1 MDKKYLLNVCIYF
14 FSGIFA
20 LFLIFFVLFHLGS
33 AGETNY
39 PTAVASRIEM
49 ESGFEATGYI
59 FRDERVLEA
68 PEGCA
73 YTTLK
78 TGENINKGTVVS
90 TVYPKNEETE
100 QRLAEIET
108 ELRLLEAGEKSG
120 QLSDITARLK
130 SYSAGLR
137 ETIADGQPGLF
148 LQQEASALSALLQR
162 KLASGAVKNY
172 AGRIAAL
179 NIEKEELL
187 AKAGSPIEQIKAP
200 VSGNYYPVCD
210 GYEALFH
217 TSLTDSLTVSSFS
230 RLIADPGQPE
240 PLPNAGKIAESS
252 LWQLAL
258 LTDCE
263 NATALQK
270 EKTYSVRFSDGQE
283 FRMTLSSVS
292 VDYSLGKTLLVFSSR
307 ETPEKVLSRCTEVT
321 VVAETYKGLFVP
333 AAAVRRVKTEEGQV
347 TGVYTQRGNKIFFKK
362 ITILSYKDGYFLA
375 KEYTS
380 ETPDYKSYLALND
393 QIITGG
399 KGVTEGYAP

>member
-39 PTAVASRIEM
+39 PTAVASHIEM
-49 ESGFEATGYI
+49 ESGFEAIGYI

-78 TGENINKGTVVS
+78 TGENINKGTAVA

-120 QLSDITARLK
+120 PAIRHHRPPEELFRRAERNDSRR
-130 SYSAGLR
+130 SA
-137 ETIADGQPGLF
+137 GLF
-148 LQQEASALSALLQR
+148 LQQEAFALSALLQR

-210 GYEALFH
+210 EYEALFH
-217 TSLTDSLTVSSFS
+217 TSLTDSRPYPPF
-230 RLIADPGQPE
+230 PG
-240 PLPNAGKIAESS
+240 
-252 LWQLAL
+252 
-258 LTDCE
+258 
-263 NATALQK
+263 
-270 EKTYSVRFSDGQE
+270 
-283 FRMTLSSVS
+283 
-292 VDYSLGKTLLVFSSR
+292 
-307 ETPEKVLSRCTEVT
+307 
-321 VVAETYKGLFVP
+321 
-333 AAAVRRVKTEEGQV
+333 
-347 TGVYTQRGNKIFFKK
+347 
-362 ITILSYKDGYFLA
+362 
-375 KEYTS
+375 
-380 ETPDYKSYLALND
+380 
-393 QIITGG
+393 
-399 KGVTEGYAP
+399 